1 MTNTRGLA
9 LVLTIAVAACGRG
22 SSNEPKPVQQPLAAF
37 AVQKLTLTPAA
48 YVRADTSAWWRQGP
62 VTARAMDSALVAA
75 LRGRDLAQ
83 NWFLPSALAAAYERN
98 RSYAADPY
106 RLALQPLRST
116 EFVSL
121 SRFGE
126 PLSTQLR
133 TMIALHEDARLVLVP
148 IELRFEPA
156 GSTARGVLKL
166 ALLDP
171 RLAHATWVGTVEGV
185 AAGTPALA
193 LASVAA
199 KVADLFIAP

>member
-1 MTNTRGLA
+1 MTRA
-9 LVLTIAVAACGRG
+9 FAVALAVSACGRG
-22 SSNEPKPVQQPLAAF
+22 TSSEPKPVSQPLAAY

-48 YVRADTSAWWRQGP
+48 FLRADTSSWWRQGA
-62 VTARAMDSALVAA
+62 VSARSMDSALVTA
-75 LRGRDLAQ
+75 LRGRDIAQ
-83 NWFLPSALAAAYERN
+83 NWLLPSALVTAYERN
-98 RSYAADPY
+98 RTYAADPY
-106 RLALQPLRST
+106 RLALQPLRAA

-148 IELRFEPA
+148 VELRFEPA
-156 GSTARGVLKL
+156 GGTARGVLKL

-171 RLAHATWVGTVEGV
+171 RFAQAVWVGTVEGD
-185 AAGTPALA
+185 AAPTPALA
-193 LASVAA
+193 VASVAT